1 MSDRGMK
8 KWAPYKSLVEQAPSL
23 DHTFEKDRK
32 VEMPQIST
40 DVMQQINDVL
50 VNYHGQDVK
59 IKYWKKGHIYED
71 VVLIKIIDVNNKKI
85 VVQNGTTIYFKE
97 LLYLEDY

>member
-8 KWAPYKSLVEQAPSL
+8 KWAPYKSLVEQAPSM
-23 DHTFEKDRK
+23 DHEFEKYKK
-32 VEMPQIST
+32 VPMPQISS
-40 DVMQQINDVL
+40 DVAEEINDVL

-59 IKYWKKGHIYED
+59 IKFWKKGRIYED

-85 VVQNGTTIYFKE
+85 VTQTGMTIYFNE
-97 LLYLEDY
+97 LLNLETY